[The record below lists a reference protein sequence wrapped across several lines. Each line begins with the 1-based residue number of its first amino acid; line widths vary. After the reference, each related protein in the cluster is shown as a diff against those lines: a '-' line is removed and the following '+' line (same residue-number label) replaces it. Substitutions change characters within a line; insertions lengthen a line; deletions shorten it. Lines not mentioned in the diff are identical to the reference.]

1 MLFKLKLT
9 FIGKVMS
16 MPNTTFSS
24 EEIQTFA
31 NEIKKQLVPI
41 LIEELKESELPPLL
55 TRKQFMDITGV
66 GPTKCNELFNR
77 DDFPVTRELGHPKVP
92 TRMFFDWL
100 YSSAQNTQE
109 VRMKYPYSA
118 I

>member
-1 MLFKLKLT
+1 MLFELKTYILRMVT
-9 FIGKVMS
+9 R
-16 MPNTTFSS
+16 MPSTTFSS
-24 EEIQTFA
+24 EEIQTFV

-41 LIEELKESELPPLL
+41 LVEELKESELPPLL

-77 DDFPVTRELGHPKVP
+77 GDFPVTRELGHPKVP
-92 TRMFFDWL
+92 TKMFFDWL
-100 YSSAQNTQE
+100 YASAQNVQE